1 MKKIKKMLND
11 FFEYEGAVFRPP
23 REWDSLIIQATVGCS
38 RNSCLFCVMYK
49 KKRFRVRS
57 FEEIKSDIAR
67 IPAAYRESVK
77 KIFIADGNALCMNTD
92 GLIEMSGYFKET
104 FPALR
109 HLSAYA
115 NPLDLLEKTDG
126 ELKAIRA
133 SGIKN
138 LYVGIESGSD
148 EVLKLVKKEGSYVQ
162 ARLALNRAHAAGFV
176 VSATILLG
184 VGGKLYS
191 MEHARRSAELMN
203 ETSPKFIKTLTTS
216 IYEGSGL
223 IPLIRSEKFEVLTDR
238 ETVDEHYE
246 FIKRIDANHVIYR
259 STHASNML
267 SLEGALSKDK
277 KKLLE
282 TLAKF
287 KDEND
292 SNPSFNLLKAGG
304 RYEF

>member
-1 MKKIKKMLND
+1 MLND
-11 FFEYEGAVFRPP
+11 FFEYDGAVFRPP

-49 KKRFRVRS
+49 KKGFRVRS
-57 FEEIKSDIAR
+57 FGEIKNDIAL
-67 IPAAYRESVK
+67 IPAAHLESVK
-77 KIFIADGNALCMNTD
+77 KIFIADGNALCMNTTD
-92 GLIEMSGYFKET
+92 LTDLCGYFKKT

-115 NPLDLLEKTDG
+115 NPLDILEKTDG

-162 ARLALNRAHAAGFV
+162 TRLALDRAHAAGFV

-184 VGGKLYS
+184 VGGKAHS
-191 MEHARRSAELMN
+191 MEHARLSAELMN
-203 ETSPKFIKTLTTS
+203 EAAPRFINTLTAS

-223 IPLIRSEKFEVLTDR
+223 IPLIRSKKFEVLTDR

-246 FIKRIDANHVIYR
+246 FIKRLDADRVIYR
-259 STHASNML
+259 STHVSNML
-267 SLEGALSKDK
+267 SLEGTLSKDK
-277 KKLLE
+277 EKLLE

-287 KDEND
+287 KDKNESD
-292 SNPSFNLLKAGG
+292 PSFNLLKAGG